1 MMMKKEMNMFTVEK
15 MNGVYLVMKN
25 GNEMINAHRLKRDAS
40 AEAFY
45 LGLTTTKTVTSLM
58 SGKEVQIPVG
68 TPLACDP
75 SSETYWSM

>member
-1 MMMKKEMNMFTVEK
+1 MFTVEK

-25 GNEMINAHRLKRDAS
+25 GNEMINAHRLKRDAL

-45 LGLTTTKTVTSLM
+45 LGQFTMKTVTVM
-58 SGKEVQIPVG
+58 GTDTQIQIPVN
-68 TPLACDP
+68 TPIHCDP

>member
-1 MMMKKEMNMFTVEK
+1 MFKVEK
-15 MNGVYLVMKN
+15 MNGCFAVLKGSDIVSV
-25 GNEMINAHRLKRDAS
+25 HRLKRDAS

-45 LGLTTTKTVTSLM
+45 LGHTTMKTVTVM
-58 SGKEVQIPVG
+58 GTDTKIQIPVN

>member
-1 MMMKKEMNMFTVEK
+1 MYTVEK
-15 MNGVYLVMKN
+15 MNGVWFVMKN
-25 GNEMINAHRLKRDAS
+25 TVEMVNAHRLKRDAV

-45 LGLTTTKTVTSLM
+45 LGQFTKKTVTSLM
-58 SGKEVQIPVG
+58 SGKEIEIPVG

>member
-1 MMMKKEMNMFTVEK
+1 MFKVEK
-15 MNGVYLVMKN
+15 MNGCFAVLKGSDIVSV
-25 GNEMINAHRLKRDAS
+25 HRLKRDAA

-45 LGLTTTKTVTSLM
+45 LGLTTTKTVTNLM
-58 SGKEVQIPVG
+58 SGKEVQIPVN

>member
-1 MMMKKEMNMFTVEK
+1 MFTVEK

-25 GNEMINAHRLKRDAS
+25 GNEMINAHRLKRDAL

-45 LGLTTTKTVTSLM
+45 LGQFTMKTVTVM
-58 SGKEVQIPVG
+58 GTDTQIQIPVN

>member
-1 MMMKKEMNMFTVEK
+1 MFTVEK

-25 GNEMINAHRLKRDAS
+25 NVEMINAHRLKRDAL

-45 LGLTTTKTVTSLM
+45 LGQFTMKTVTVM
-58 SGKEVQIPVG
+58 GTDTQIQIPVN
-68 TPLACDP
+68 TPIHCDP